1 MVNNSTNINKTKESF
16 NSGRGQFLQYQ
27 QTKRKFEQCWSTIPP
42 ISTNQRKVWTE
53 MVNNSSNIN
62 KPKES
67 LNSAGQQ
74 FLQYQQTKGKFE
86 QRWSTIPPISTNQK
100 KVWTVMVNNSFNINK
115 TKEYLNSDGW
125 QFLQYQQTKRKF
137 KQRWST
143 IPPIS
148 TNQKKVWTVMVDN
161 SSNINKPKESLNR
174 DGQQFLQYQQTKRKF
189 EQWWSTIPPISTNQK
204 KVLTV
209 MVNNSTNINQPKES
223 FSSHGRKC
231 IKIKSQICQEIFLSM
246 CDVKIFLTFTSP
258 IMVLLWQL
266 YYLFCSCI

>member
-1 MVNNSTNINKTKESF
+1 MD
-16 NSGRGQFLQYQ
+16 
-27 QTKRKFEQCWSTIPP
+27 
-42 ISTNQRKVWTE
+42 
-53 MVNNSSNIN
+53 NSSNIN

-115 TKEYLNSDGW
+115 TKEYLNSDGR

-148 TNQKKVWTVMVDN
+148 TNQKKVWTVMVNN
-161 SSNINKPKESLNR
+161 STNINKPKESLNS
-174 DGQQFLQYQQTKRKF
+174 DGQQFLQYQKTKRKF
-189 EQWWSTIPPISTNQK
+189 EQWWSTIPPISTSQK
-204 KVLTV
+204 KVWTV
-209 MVNNSTNINQPKES
+209 MVSNSTNINKPKES
-223 FSSHGRKC
+223 LNSDGQQFFQYQPTKRK
-231 IKIKSQICQEIFLSM
+231 F
-246 CDVKIFLTFTSP
+246 
-258 IMVLLWQL
+258 
-266 YYLFCSCI
+266 